1 MVKKIKIYKLKN
13 PAEPNLYENYFD
25 YSKVPV
31 IEFEKKTVPQL
42 RPQDTWITDTTF
54 RDGQQSRPPYDVEQ
68 IVQLFKFLHKLSGP
82 NGVIRQSEFFLYT
95 DKDKKAV
102 EKCLELDYQFPE
114 ITGWIRAVKDDFK
127 LVKAMGLKETGILT
141 SASDYHI
148 FLKLKKNRR
157 QVLEDY
163 LAVVDAALAEGVRP
177 RCHFEDITRA
187 DFKGFVLPF
196 AQALMERSRQAKIPI
211 KIRACDTLGLGLPY
225 PNAPLPRSVPK
236 IFHALHEEAGVPSE
250 LLEWHGHNDFHK
262 VLVNAT
268 TAWLYG
274 CASVNGTLL
283 GWGERTGNAPLE
295 ALLMDY
301 ISMHGGDTCGIDT
314 TIITDVARYYHD
326 DLGDPISPNQPFVG
340 RDFNTTRA
348 GIHADGA
355 IKNERIYNIFDT
367 GKLLNRPMSVA
378 ITDKSGTAGIA
389 FWINEHFRLP
399 EERKIAKDDPRLQRI
414 YKWVMAQYAKDRVST
429 ISEAELIDQ
438 AKKHMPSLFHS
449 DLEGLKKKGRRL
461 AISVINSLADK
472 YRAELL
478 TLDPAVIEP
487 ILQDFSANEAFIK
500 LIYVVNPQ
508 GHKITRNI
516 TQPEDENKYSAL
528 GGEFADRNWF
538 KDAIAT
544 KKVLV
549 SDFYVSKYIGEL
561 CVTVSK
567 PLLGKNGEIVGV
579 LGIDINFNNLIKL
592 D

>member
-1 MVKKIKIYKLKN
+1 MKKYKLKDV
-13 PAEPNLYENYFD
+13 AEPNLYESYFD

-31 IEFEKKTVPQL
+31 IEFEETIVP
-42 RPQDTWITDTTF
+42 RVKPQEFWITDTTF
-54 RDGQQSRPPYDVEQ
+54 RDGQQSRPPYEVEQ
-68 IVQLFKFLHKLSGP
+68 IVQLFKFLNKLSGP
-82 NGVIRQSEFFLYT
+82 QGVIRQSEFFLYT

-102 EKCLELDYQFPE
+102 EKCLELGFKFPE
-114 ITGWIRAVKDDFK
+114 ITGWIRAAKDDFK

-141 SASDYHI
+141 SSSDYHI
-148 FLKLKKNRR
+148 YLKLKKTR
-157 QVLEDY
+157 QQVMTDY
-163 LAVVDAALAEGVRP
+163 LAVVDAALEAGVRP

-187 DFKGFVLPF
+187 DFEGFVLPF

-225 PNAPLPRSVPK
+225 VNAKLPRAVPK
-236 IFHALHEEAGVPSE
+236 IFHALHREAGVPSE

-262 VLVNAT
+262 VLINAT
-268 TAWLYG
+268 TSWLYG

-301 ISMHGGDTCGIDT
+301 IAMHGGDPCGIDT

-355 IKNERIYNIFDT
+355 TKSERIYNIFDT

-378 ITDKSGTAGIA
+378 ITDKSGAAGIA
-389 FWINEHFRLP
+389 FWLNDYFRLP
-399 EERKIAKDDPRLQRI
+399 EERKIDKNDPRLQKV
-414 YKWVMAQYAKDRVST
+414 YKWVMAQYAKNRVST

-438 AKKHMPSLFHS
+438 AKKHLPSLFHS
-449 DLEGLKKKGRRL
+449 DLEGLKKKGSRL
-461 AISVINSLADK
+461 AIAVIDNLLNN
-472 YRAELL
+472 YRTELL
-478 TLDPAVIEP
+478 TMDAAVIEP
-487 ILQDFSANEAFIK
+487 ILQEFTANEACVK
-500 LIYVVNPQ
+500 LMYVVDPQ

-516 TQPEDENKYSAL
+516 TQPEDEKKYSAL
-528 GGEFADRNWF
+528 GGEFADRRWF
-538 KDAIAT
+538 KDAVET
-544 KKVLV
+544 KKARV
-549 SDFYVSKYIGEL
+549 SDFYVSKFIGEL
-561 CVTVSK
+561 CITVSK
-567 PLLGKNGEIVGV
+567 PLINKAGEISGV